1 MNRLLIIGAGGFGRE
16 VLQWAR
22 DVPADRR
29 DWELGGFLDA
39 RPGALDGFGVNLP
52 IVGDPTGYRPGPG
65 DCFLCALGD
74 PDTKLRLTRGLKE
87 RGASFVTLV
96 HPSARIPPGNRVGEG
111 CIFCPNSG
119 LTTNVTVG
127 DFVTFNTY
135 SGAGHDAVMGDGCTF
150 SSHVDVHG
158 SVKLGEGVFLGS
170 HASVLSGI
178 KVGDYAKIGAGAV
191 VVRNVKAR
199 TSVFGNPARQIA
211 GFDTE

>member
-22 DVPADRR
+22 DVPRDQR
-29 DWELGGFLDA
+29 DWEVGGFLDA
-39 RPGALDGFGVNLP
+39 SPGALDGFGVNLP
-52 IVGDPTGYRPGPG
+52 IIGDPTSYWPGPE
-65 DCFLCALGD
+65 DRFVCALGD
-74 PDTKLRLTRGLKE
+74 PATKLRLARGLKA
-87 RGASFVTLV
+87 RSATFAMLV

-111 CIFCPNSG
+111 CIFCPSSG
-119 LTTNVTVG
+119 VTTNVTVG
-127 DFVTFNTY
+127 DFVTFNTV
-135 SGAGHDAVMGDGCTF
+135 SGAGHDAVIGDGCTF

-158 SVKLGEGVFLGS
+158 RVELGEGVFLGS
-170 HASVLSGI
+170 HASVLPGM

-211 GFDTE
+211 GFDVE